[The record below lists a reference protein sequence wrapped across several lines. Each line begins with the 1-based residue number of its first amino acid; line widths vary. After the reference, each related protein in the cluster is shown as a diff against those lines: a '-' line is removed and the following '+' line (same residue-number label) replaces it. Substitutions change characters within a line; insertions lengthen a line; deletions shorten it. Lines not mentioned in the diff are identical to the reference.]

1 MSLKKLLQQIREG
14 RGQGHGSQ
22 YRTFLPIRR
31 RNPSPTSNQVVAW
44 LPPLGRSAHFF
55 SHGEFKKGLLF
66 LWLGVRDLREG
77 YPLWPVPHP
86 HPLTGAPGTE
96 SYQLPWSRGLL
107 DIARDAGIDHGNVIG
122 TRVPYVATMDF
133 VATVQIHDE
142 LRLAAFSSKP
152 IDSADEEVKWRTL
165 ERLELERRY
174 MSELPIP
181 YHVVASSLVPNM
193 MAGQLEV
200 WLEASCLEPSLSR
213 LVGYF
218 LDVFLR
224 MEDVAIVDA
233 VRHAARKMRLQ
244 EDIAWILFRHC
255 AWTQAIDIDPSVEAL
270 TSRPPTKGGRALRT
284 SIQNQLFGE
293 GFHD

>member
-1 MSLKKLLQQIREG
+1 MTYKKLYQKIREG
-14 RGQGHGSQ
+14 WGQGHGSH

-31 RNPSPTSNQVVAW
+31 RNPSPESNQVAAW

-55 SHGEFKKGLLF
+55 SRGEFKLGILF

-107 DIARDAGIDHGNVIG
+107 DIARDAGIDHGNVVG
-122 TRVPYVATMDF
+122 TRVPYIATMDLL
-133 VATVQIHDE
+133 ATIQIHDE
-142 LRLAAFSSKP
+142 IRLAAFSSKP
-152 IDSADEEVKWRTL
+152 IDSPDEEVKWRTL

-174 MSELPIP
+174 TSELQIP
-181 YHVVASSLVPNM
+181 YCVAASSLVPNL
-193 MAGQLEV
+193 MAGQLEL
-200 WLEASCLEPSLSR
+200 WLGASCLAPALLR
-213 LVGYF
+213 LVDYF
-218 LDVFLR
+218 LELFLR
-224 MEDVAIVDA
+224 MEDAAIVEA
-233 VRHAARKMRLQ
+233 IRHAARKMRLQ
-244 EDIAWILFRHC
+244 EDIAWTLFRHC
-255 AWTQAIDIDPSVEAL
+255 AWTQAIDIDPTVETL
-270 TSRPPTKGGRALRT
+270 TSRPPEKGGRTLKT